1 MKTLLGMWAV
11 FQSPLIWGP
20 LLVGVLV
27 FAGAHVVYFIGGYRL
42 YRKIGWSRGRSA
54 IFSLVDLPIV
64 MRSE

>member
-1 MKTLLGMWAV
+1 MWAV

-27 FAGAHVVYFIGGYRL
+27 FVGAHAAYFVGGYRL

-54 IFSLVDLPIV
+54 VLSFYDLPITV
-64 MRSE
+64 KFE